1 MTWTFW
7 ADSSGYYL
15 HRLASGVIAFEAIII
30 LGMMLLTWFYRR
42 DLIQSR
48 AAVGSVALLVLS
60 VALDRTF
67 ATIGNPLGLTG
78 IGSVAFFGAVALISA
93 AKYHTTL
100 KNIPTPA
107 DIQKA
112 RMEAHEEAIKALL
125 LSNAL
130 TAMSGR
136 LGEADKRLEDN
147 QRELCVLRGYYSDER
162 EQ

>member
-1 MTWTFW
+1 MKWTLW
-7 ADSSGYYL
+7 ADSSEYYL
-15 HRLASGVIAFEAIII
+15 HRLVSGVLALEAVAV
-30 LGMMLLTWFYRR
+30 LSMMLLTWFYRR

-60 VALDRTF
+60 VAVDRTF
-67 ATIGNPLGLTG
+67 ATIGNPLGLKG
-78 IGSVAFFGAVALISA
+78 IGSVAFFGALALISA

-100 KNIPTPA
+100 KNIPTPE
-107 DIQKA
+107 DLQKA